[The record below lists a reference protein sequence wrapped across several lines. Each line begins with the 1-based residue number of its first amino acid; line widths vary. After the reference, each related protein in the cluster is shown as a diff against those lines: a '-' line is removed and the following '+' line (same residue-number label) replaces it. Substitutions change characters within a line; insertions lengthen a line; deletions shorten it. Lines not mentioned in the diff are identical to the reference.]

1 MAKKLTAKTQQLNP
15 KLSQFS
21 NSFSQCIFIEPETQE
36 ILLKKG
42 TVYAVFEITGDSNF
56 NTEFVDKVITD
67 VLRDSYYQSENISPV
82 QSMEKAISEIK
93 ERVLQ
98 LSSDALISNTG
109 NIVLNFVSAVLW
121 GNVLY
126 VVKYGEIEAYTIIEG
141 EATPLKTISEGNFSS
156 FSKLVD
162 EDDIFIFCTK
172 SFFEEFPPERLLNA
186 SISEGNLNP
195 NQSCLLMKLIMDTK
209 IPQNEEIDLGLG
221 NALAKSQQRET
232 TDKILK
238 VLKNIQAFITSG
250 AKKIGDFLKPLWEK
264 INKATGKIFKKRKA
278 VLFTRK
284 ITQIG
289 EEKNKKTK
297 GWLFLSLITILL
309 AISIFYTLKPTIFK
323 EKKENEEEEKTEE
336 NTGIPEEQQIITE
349 DRSKDEEYKIQRVN
363 PEVFYDVKIT
373 DLDANP
379 SELQIVGDKLVT
391 ADKNSGKIYY
401 STVDTPNFSTDKN
414 SFIGIRSLAESDNL
428 LSFLDNEGYKTYNIE
443 NSQVEDSFEM
453 SSVTTAYP
461 YYGYIYT
468 ISGDI
473 LTRNSIKEDGSLDG
487 ILWGQNQD
495 FRNAKSMAIAYD
507 IYIIKENGELVSY
520 SNGLKTDFKVSGL
533 EEPFK
538 NPVKVVTNI
547 DFSNIYVA
555 DAGKNRI
562 VVINKE
568 GELVKQFK
576 NNDDSLW
583 RDIRSI
589 SVTADEKNIFVLDSN
604 KIYKLNIE

>member
-1 MAKKLTAKTQQLNP
+1 
-15 KLSQFS
+15 
-21 NSFSQCIFIEPETQE
+21 
-36 ILLKKG
+36 
-42 TVYAVFEITGDSNF
+42 
-56 NTEFVDKVITD
+56 
-67 VLRDSYYQSENISPV
+67 
-82 QSMEKAISEIK
+82 MEKAISEIK

-126 VVKYGEIEAYTIIEG
+126 VVKYGEIEAYTMTEG
-141 EATPLKTISEGNFSS
+141 EAVSLKTISEGNFSS

-195 NQSCLLMKLIMDTK
+195 NQSCLLMKLILDTK

-238 VLKNIQAFITSG
+238 VLKNTQAFITSG
-250 AKKIGDFLKPLWEK
+250 AKKIGDFLNPLWEK

-297 GWLFLSLITILL
+297 GWLFLSLITVLL

-323 EKKENEEEEKTEE
+323 EKKENMEEEKTEKSTE
-336 NTGIPEEQQIITE
+336 IPEEQQIITE
-349 DRSKDEEYKIQRVN
+349 DRSKDEEYKIQRVS
-363 PEVFYDVKIT
+363 PEVFYDIKIT

-379 SELQIVGDKLVT
+379 SEVQIVGDKLVT
-391 ADKNSGKIYY
+391 VDKNSGKIYY

-428 LSFLDNEGYKTYNIE
+428 LSFLDNEGYKTYNVE

-520 SNGLKTDFKVSGL
+520 SNGLKTDFEVSGL

-555 DAGKNRI
+555 DAGKSRI
-562 VVINKE
+562 VVVNKE
-568 GELVKQFK
+568 GELIKQFK
-576 NNDDSLW
+576 NDDDSLW

-589 SVTADEKNIFVLDSN
+589 SVTADEKKIFVLDSN